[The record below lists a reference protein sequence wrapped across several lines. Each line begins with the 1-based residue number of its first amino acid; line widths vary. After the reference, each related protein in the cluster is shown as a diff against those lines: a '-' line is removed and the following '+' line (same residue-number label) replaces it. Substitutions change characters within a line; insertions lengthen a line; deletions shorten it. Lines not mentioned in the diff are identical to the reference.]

1 MSREQ
6 EIEELT
12 AAIIEYHCY
21 QHGCDD
27 CGWKHSRGGCEEE
40 PIYRDLAR
48 HLIEDAGYRKII
60 PNVDF
65 VVRAGELA
73 TMREKAYN
81 EGRKETIKRV
91 CQALYDICTRED
103 NPWEAIEICKN
114 DVLEWAEKNGVEV

>member
-6 EIEELT
+6 KIEELT
-12 AAIIEYHCY
+12 ATIIEYHCY

-65 VVRAGELA
+65 VVRAGELS
-73 TMREKAYN
+73 TMREKAYI
-81 EGRKETIKRV
+81 EGKRETAKEILDKLLTIMPHGYEQLKAFV
-91 CQALYDICTRED
+91 EVRE
-103 NPWEAIEICKN
+103 EEY
-114 DVLEWAEKNGVEV
+114 GVEVL

>member
-6 EIEELT
+6 KIEELT
-12 AAIIEYHCY
+12 ATIIEYHCY

-65 VVRAGELA
+65 VVRAGELS

-81 EGRKETIKRV
+81 EGKREAVKELIPKIENDIL
-91 CQALYDICTRED
+91 LYANFNRRTNI
-103 NPWEAIEICKN
+103 ISQYF
-114 DVLEWAEKNGVEV
+114 